1 MELEELQAMQLV
13 MQLARQEVAQAE
25 QRGGG
30 MCVESWM
37 SRV

>member
-1 MELEELQAMQLV
+1 MEVEELQAMQFA
-13 MQLARQEVAQAE
+13 MQLARQEAE
-25 QRGGG
+25 QRGDG